1 MTNKKSLLQA
11 NANSI
16 FSANLGKVRFF
27 SIERTKTTL
36 FSYPMTCCVSLA
48 SMLTVK
54 TRLIH
59 LLILITKKSKLFSPC
74 FFNTNQIKYII

>member
-1 MTNKKSLLQA
+1 MTNKKSNLQA

-48 SMLTVK
+48 STLTHGK
-54 TRLIH
+54 DETNPLIN
-59 LLILITKKSKLFSPC
+59 
-74 FFNTNQIKYII
+74 FNY